1 MAHFHGLEFTP
12 LKAGAVR
19 QRGQHGRQIPVC
31 ATLSE
36 QVREGGV
43 GVIEEQIG
51 RYACMKCVACTL
63 VCNHTGSSVTSVIEL
78 PGYRF
83 REPSWFPKLES
94 VWLAVQVTGLS

>member
-1 MAHFHGLEFTP
+1 MAHFPDGLEFTP

-51 RYACMKCVACTL
+51 RYACMKCVVCTL
-63 VCNHTGSSVTSVIEL
+63 VCNHTGSSVTSLLSRYPVTDL
-78 PGYRF
+78 GNLLGF
-83 REPSWFPKLES
+83 RSWK
-94 VWLAVQVTGLS
+94 VCG